1 MKKTNVFVKWTGKR
15 QFIGTDSGK
24 HSVVLSSHDD
34 ENHTGVKPSDMLLI
48 ALGACAAYDVV
59 SILEKKMKTLTALEV
74 SVTAEQEADPPWT
87 FRRIHI
93 DFAVKGLDLTD
104 KQVNRATSLSLEKYC
119 SVASTISGMAEITHS
134 FILLDEDR
142 HD

>member
-1 MKKTNVFVKWTGKR
+1 MKKTNVSVKWTGNR
-15 QFIGTDSGK
+15 QFVGTDSGK

-34 ENHTGVKPSDMLLI
+34 DNHTGVKPSDMLLI

-59 SILEKKMKTLTALEV
+59 SILEKKRKTLTALEV
-74 SVTAEQEADPPWT
+74 SVSAEQEESPPWT

-93 DFAVKGLDLTD
+93 DFAVNGLDLKD
-104 KQVNRATSLSLEKYC
+104 KQVKQATSLSLEKYC

-134 FILLDEDR
+134 FTILDQDQA
-142 HD
+142 D